1 MFPPIRALSSQG
13 FAIAETGLLLLAWQR
28 GLNVSAP
35 RRNPL
40 AWNATRLHGVADG
53 DHKREC
59 LPTCITNCF
68 RILTAR
74 YKRMPWGAMG
84 RLRRPHRAFALPAAP
99 RFDGRCAGAKA
110 FSTACCY
117 VRETLCRM
125 LAARMH
131 GGFLALLVMDR
142 MAHSLLRARLEIQG

>member
-1 MFPPIRALSSQG
+1 MAAGIERFRAEAQSFGMECDPASRRGGWGSQEGMPPHLYYELFQDSHSTLQAHAVGGYGSFTQ
-13 FAIAETGLLLLAWQR
+13 
-28 GLNVSAP
+28 AP
-35 RRNPL
+35 S
-40 AWNATRLHGVADG
+40 G
-53 DHKREC
+53 
-59 LPTCITNCF
+59 
-68 RILTAR
+68 
-74 YKRMPWGAMG
+74 
-84 RLRRPHRAFALPAAP
+84 FALPAAP